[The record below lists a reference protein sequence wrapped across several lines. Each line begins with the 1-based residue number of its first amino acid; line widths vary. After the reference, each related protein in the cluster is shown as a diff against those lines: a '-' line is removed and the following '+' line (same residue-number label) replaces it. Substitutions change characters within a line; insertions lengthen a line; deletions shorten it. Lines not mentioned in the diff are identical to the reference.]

1 MILFVTRE
9 LTSVGVKA
17 VRPTAGYYIF
27 PDFEVIKENLKRR
40 GIKTCEEMCQLMLD
54 ECGVA
59 VSFILFGLY
68 FVLETGYTD
77 CIIGTF
83 IPVPCNQKLSAHLA

>member
-1 MILFVTRE
+1 MHHLNWIFCWNRE

-17 VRPTAGYYIF
+17 VKPTAGYYIF

-40 GIKTCEEMCQLMLD
+40 GIKTCEEMCKAILD

-59 VSFILFGLY
+59 VSWDFSFFSNIL
-68 FVLETGYTD
+68 
-77 CIIGTF
+77 
-83 IPVPCNQKLSAHLA
+83 LAPLNN